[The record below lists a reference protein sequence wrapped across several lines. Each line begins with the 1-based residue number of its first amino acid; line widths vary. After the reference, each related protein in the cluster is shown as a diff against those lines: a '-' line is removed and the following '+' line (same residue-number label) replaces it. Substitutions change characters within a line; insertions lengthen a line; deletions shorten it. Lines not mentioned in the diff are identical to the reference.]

1 MNGGKRGNAKRK
13 AKVRA
18 APKPPLDIFDA
29 TAERI
34 AQAGNDNSAF
44 VPGRID
50 RAGERVPSVRRFRD
64 ATIDRMYRAKRIT
77 AAQHYAAD
85 WYRGIYEQAGITHRV
100 TASYGATGAG
110 EASYGMPTT
119 ERQARCRQKLR
130 RAREVLGGQMIGML
144 DNLILHDLAPILR
157 NSRQRERYGDTIGRA
172 LQPLADWLA
181 APLHE

>member
-1 MNGGKRGNAKRK
+1 MNGGKRVAAKRK
-13 AKVRA
+13 T
-18 APKPPLDIFDA
+18 KPGRQPLQSLLDA

-34 AQAGNDNSAF
+34 GQAGNDNSTF
-44 VPGRID
+44 VNGKIE
-50 RAGERVPSVRRFRD
+50 RAGDRVPSVRRFRD

-100 TASYGATGAG
+100 TANYGGAGAG

-130 RAREVLGGQMIGML
+130 HARKLLGAQMVGLL
-144 DNLILHDLAPILR
+144 DNLILHDLAPVFR
-157 NSRQRERYGDTIGRA
+157 NGRQRERYGGMIGRA